1 MESTPTYTMDDTT
14 IGHVAQLLQLAIL
27 TGTDIID
34 HFRSAHFAV
43 SDEGIISLH
52 PEYAENFDNN
62 LQKMLATAAEQ
73 IPAEQTT
80 ASEDFSAFSADVRP
94 DGTLTVSDTT
104 FER

>member
-1 MESTPTYTMDDTT
+1 MESTSTYTMDDTT

-73 IPAEQTT
+73 VSITDDSNT
-80 ASEDFSAFSADVRP
+80 ASEDSETF
-94 DGTLTVSDTT
+94 TLTGGTV
-104 FER
+104 ER

>member
-1 MESTPTYTMDDTT
+1 MESTSTYTMDDTT

-52 PEYAENFDNN
+52 PEYAENFDSN

-73 IPAEQTT
+73 VNSTDDELSDSVSSGNDFAITG
-80 ASEDFSAFSADVRP
+80 AS
-94 DGTLTVSDTT
+94 
-104 FER
+104 FE